1 MHLENPTSSISNNII
16 KPTQRRHFRNGS
28 IKLGKTFSSFSIL
41 GTLLFVGVF
50 LEPSHSMFS
59 QNASLGESATNQQ
72 KNNEQAETKPLLR
85 VFPSYRKEECDWA
98 IRWDICLNCLKI
110 GRRYAQKIHFYPSR
124 PYREH
129 GCYSDEEG
137 FFTFGTE

>member
-1 MHLENPTSSISNNII
+1 MHPDSTSFISNNII
-16 KPTQRRHFRNGS
+16 NPTQRQHYRNGL
-28 IKLGKTFSSFSIL
+28 IKLGKTFSSFSVVII
-41 GTLLFVGVF
+41 LLFVGVF
-50 LEPSHSMFS
+50 LEPSHSVFS
-59 QNASLGESATNQQ
+59 QNVPLDESANQQ
-72 KNNEQAETKPLLR
+72 RNKEQAETKPLLR

-98 IRWDICLNCLKI
+98 IRWDICLSCLKI

-137 FFTFGTE
+137 FFIIDTE

>member
-1 MHLENPTSSISNNII
+1 MCLDSTSSISNNVI
-16 KPTQRRHFRNGS
+16 KPKQRQHYRNGF
-28 IKLGKTFSSFSIL
+28 IKLGKTFSSFSVL

-50 LEPSHSMFS
+50 LKPSYSVFS
-59 QNASLGESATNQQ
+59 QNAPLDESANQQ
-72 KNNEQAETKPLLR
+72 KNKEQAETKPLLR

-98 IRWDICLNCLKI
+98 IRWDICLSCLKI
-110 GRRYAQKIHFYPSR
+110 GRRYAQKIHFYPSG

-137 FFTFGTE
+137 FFILDTE

>member
-1 MHLENPTSSISNNII
+1 MHPDSRSFISGNII
-16 KPTQRRHFRNGS
+16 KAKQRQHCRNGF
-28 IKLGKTFSSFSIL
+28 IKLGRTFSSLSVL

-50 LEPSHSMFS
+50 LEPSHSVFS
-59 QNASLGESATNQQ
+59 QNAPLDQFANQQ
-72 KNNEQAETKPLLR
+72 KNQEQAETKPLLR

-98 IRWDICLNCLKI
+98 IRWDICFGCLKI

-137 FFTFGTE
+137 FFILDTE